1 MSKIFYFV
9 VHNFSQEVSGGVNR
23 VVAETA
29 NELCKNSEIDVNIL
43 SLAKLNGTSYP
54 VDSRIHLHSLNM
66 KKYSTTH
73 YKGILKIFW
82 LISTFFFM
90 LKFLNNK
97 SKDNLI
103 FNLTSPPLI
112 ILFALFFKRTNFKL
126 LFCEHSSPLNR
137 KRTKAYNFIRNLILK
152 KGHLVIALNK
162 KDDEFYKSQGINSRL
177 IYNGINFPAN
187 TNIDTN
193 TKKIIFVGRFSP
205 EKDPLEALFIF
216 YESKLWMDGYKLYFY
231 GYGPLKNNI
240 LQKIS
245 EFSLNSHVF
254 IIEGETNR
262 DVIYKGAC
270 CLIMTSKYEGFGM
283 VLVEAMSYGI
293 PCIAYDCPEGP
304 SDIIV
309 DDFNGYLIPL
319 NERNIFIE
327 RLSCLAFKGLDVNEI
342 KGSIVNYG
350 ISKIASKWISIIF

>member
-29 NELCKNSEIDVNIL
+29 NELCKNSEIDINIL

-54 VDSRIHLHSLNM
+54 VDSRINLHSLNM

-73 YKGILKIFW
+73 YKGILKIVW

-90 LKFLNNK
+90 LKFLKDK

-112 ILFALFFKRTNFKL
+112 ILFALFFKRKNFKL
-126 LFCEHSSPLNR
+126 LFCEHSSPLNK
-137 KRTKAYNFIRNLILK
+137 KRSNLYHLVRNFILK
-152 KGHLVIALNK
+152 RGDLVIALNK
-162 KDDEFYKSQGINSRL
+162 KDYEFYKSQNIKTQL
-177 IYNGINFPAN
+177 IHNGITFPAHLV
-187 TNIDTN
+187 DKKS
-193 TKKIIFVGRFSP
+193 KKIIFVGRFAN
-205 EKDPLEALFIF
+205 EKNPLEALSIF
-216 YESKLWMDGYKLYFY
+216 KESKLWIQDYKLYFY
-231 GYGPLKNNI
+231 GYGPLKAQL

-245 EFSLNSHVF
+245 EFELLSNVF

-262 DVIYKGAC
+262 DIIYKDAC

-293 PCIAYDCPEGP
+293 PCIAYNCPEGP
-304 SDIIV
+304 SDIII

-319 NERNIFIE
+319 NERNIFID
-327 RLSCLAFKGLDVNEI
+327 RLSCLSFKDLDVNEV
-342 KGSIVNYG
+342 KGSIVNYS